1 MVVLV
6 LQESDGGPGVEAPAA
21 AYDRAFEH
29 AWDICASTLLDWRA
43 GRGVL
48 GVQQPP
54 RGGARSLAE
63 EETHQAVVPDLL
75 TDTEDN

>member
-29 AWDICASTLLDWRA
+29 AWYICASTLLDWGA

-54 RGGARSLAE
+54 RGGARPLPEEAAE
-63 EETHQAVVPDLL
+63 QMVVADLL
-75 TDTEDN
+75 NDSKGG